1 MSASASRR
9 MASLVTSIMS
19 QRPMLLSA
27 DLSYSARTYGS
38 HAGSSPS
45 ASGFSFDPTDTMQM
59 KKPSCGYTVQSAR
72 PRALYFTFQ
81 PGASSGIGAKTAEIL
96 RERGHEVV
104 NIDLKDGDIEANLAT
119 KEGRAGAIAELHE
132 RYPEGIDAMICNAG
146 VSGGKVPI
154 SLIISLNYCG
164 ATEMAKGVRD
174 LLEKRGGSCV
184 ITSSN
189 SIAQGAARM
198 DVAGMLNNQA
208 DEDRIL
214 ELVKDVDPAVGH
226 VYYASTK
233 YALARWVRRMSP
245 DWGSRGVRLNA
256 IAPGNVRTA
265 MTANMLPEQ
274 RAAMEAIPVPTH
286 FGEEPLMEPIEIA
299 NAMAFIASPEASG
312 INGVVLFVDGGTDA
326 LLNSEK
332 VY

>member
-1 MSASASRR
+1 MGIY
-9 MASLVTSIMS
+9 VIT
-19 QRPMLLSA
+19 
-27 DLSYSARTYGS
+27 
-38 HAGSSPS
+38 
-45 ASGFSFDPTDTMQM
+45 
-59 KKPSCGYTVQSAR
+59 
-72 PRALYFTFQ
+72 
-81 PGASSGIGAKTAEIL
+81 GATSGIGAKTAEIL

-104 NIDLKDGDIEANLAT
+104 NIDLNGGDINANLAT

-132 RYPEGIDAMICNAG
+132 RFPEGIDAMICNAG
-146 VSGGKVPI
+146 VSGGVF
-154 SLIISLNYCG
+154 
-164 ATEMAKGVRD
+164 D
-174 LLEKRGGSCV
+174 LLEKKGGSCV
-184 ITSSN
+184 VTSSN

-198 DVAGMLNNQA
+198 DVAGMLNNHA

-214 ELVKDVDPAVGH
+214 ELVKDVDPAIGH

-286 FGEEPLMEPIEIA
+286 FGEEPLMDPVEIA